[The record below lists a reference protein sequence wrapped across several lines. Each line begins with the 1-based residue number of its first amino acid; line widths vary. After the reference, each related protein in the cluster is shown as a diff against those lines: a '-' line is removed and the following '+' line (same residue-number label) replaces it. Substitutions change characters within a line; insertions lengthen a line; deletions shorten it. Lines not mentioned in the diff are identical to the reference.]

1 MIRTRTLLKLT
12 HQLLD
17 VIHQSDLG
25 VDPEELQDTI
35 HAFFT
40 TDPDIVGTENEG
52 KTDSYYEAIRD
63 MFFHAAEEIDELWAE
78 QDPDTH
84 TSMI

>member
-25 VDPEELQDTI
+25 VDPEELLDTI

-52 KTDSYYEAIRD
+52 KPTVTMKPSGICSFTQQKRLTSYGQNKTLI
-63 MFFHAAEEIDELWAE
+63 L
-78 QDPDTH
+78 TLL
-84 TSMI
+84 